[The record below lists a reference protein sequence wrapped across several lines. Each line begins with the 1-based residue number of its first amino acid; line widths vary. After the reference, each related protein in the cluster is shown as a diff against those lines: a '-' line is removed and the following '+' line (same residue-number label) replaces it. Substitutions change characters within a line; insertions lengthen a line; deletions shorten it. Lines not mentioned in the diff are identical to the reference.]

1 MSQQLQSQATQWWQT
16 VASQKTIKTYQDT
29 AQITWS
35 ILQETLKLAWLILC
49 LGLVLFGWLWQ
60 GSTSSGQRLK
70 TWIDSLE
77 EPKANTIWLDTKNF
91 LLEKAQ
97 VASLSVLNQARTQLG
112 LATVAPA
119 TPAAVITA
127 SQPVAAP
134 PAKAPAPVSKA
145 ASTSEETEDPE

>member
-60 GSTSSGQRLK
+60 ESTSSGQRLK
-70 TWIDSLE
+70 TWIDGLE
-77 EPKANTIWLDTKNF
+77 EPKANAIWLDTKNF
-91 LLEKAQ
+91 VLEKVQ

-119 TPAAVITA
+119 SPAAIAA
-127 SQPVAAP
+127 SQPVTPP
-134 PAKAPAPVSKA
+134 PAPAPAPVSKA
-145 ASTSEETEDPE
+145 ASTSAETDAD